1 MKVRSLLAGPPH
13 AVNSFP
19 SLSLDYVLSVVSPPT
34 LADSSVQQSDCDA
47 QLFIHLTF
55 SQVVKVQSLL
65 ILCAESVREMAP
77 TKASVCAPS
86 FLPCYIRERNQ
97 QKTGRRWW
105 YTFKPSCTSK
115 HF

>member
-1 MKVRSLLAGPPH
+1 MPSIVALPLDDVLL
-13 AVNSFP
+13 
-19 SLSLDYVLSVVSPPT
+19 VVSPPT

-65 ILCAESVREMAP
+65 IQCAESVREMAP

-86 FLPCYIRERNQ
+86 FLPCGHPRAQTTENWAAAVMVYL
-97 QKTGRRWW
+97 
-105 YTFKPSCTSK
+105 
-115 HF
+115 